1 MTYIIVIFDYI
12 IKTMTDNYYIII
24 FMVIIIKIIKYYL
37 FVINFIKDF
46 ITVKVVVI
54 KKVYFLQV
62 IMVATQVIIIFKNSI
77 NFKMNIIS
85 INLYYYFYI
94 NCSIALAIIIT
105 GFI

>member
-54 KKVYFLQV
+54 KKVYFL
-62 IMVATQVIIIFKNSI
+62 
-77 NFKMNIIS
+77 
-85 INLYYYFYI
+85 
-94 NCSIALAIIIT
+94 
-105 GFI
+105 